1 IGSRA
6 NASRWAV
13 GSNQRST
20 LRSTESSDASDGASC
35 DSHAPAAMTSCL
47 VSNAPVAVVTRTPS
61 RVDVQPAI
69 GCSKRS
75 VAPFCSAR
83 RRIRERPP
91 DEPSVCPRAKRS
103 NPRTD
108 APRAASR
115 YAAELPWAPSPA
127 TMTST
132 PIRAWCLS
140 SGDGRDDLLA
150 EAPEVGGAGVDI
162 HYHVVDAAVAPG
174 TQTVRLPA
182 RCPAVT
188 GDLLAPKVLGI
199 ERGDLDLLE
208 RSPDPLALCAE
219 SVTVRVDPRRARDHV
234 PGVAA

>member
-1 IGSRA
+1 
-6 NASRWAV
+6 
-13 GSNQRST
+13 
-20 LRSTESSDASDGASC
+20 
-35 DSHAPAAMTSCL
+35 M
-47 VSNAPVAVVTRTPS
+47 
-61 RVDVQPAI
+61 
-69 GCSKRS
+69 
-75 VAPFCSAR
+75 
-83 RRIRERPP
+83 IRERPP
-91 DEPSVCPRAKRS
+91 DEPSVCRRAKRS

-132 PIRAWCLS
+132 SMRAWCLS

-150 EAPEVGGAGVDI
+150 KAPEVGGAGVAVHD
-162 HYHVVDAAVAPG
+162 HVVDAAVAPRSE
-174 TQTVRLPA
+174 TFRLPA
-182 RCPAVT
+182 RRPAVT

-199 ERGDLDLLE
+199 ERGDLDLVE

-234 PGVAA
+234 PGVGVPGDEWQGAFRPIPADKYFRPRR